1 MRSLS
6 SGTERRLGEDR
17 RQDRRRSAG
26 SLFATIAAVVQIRS
40 LCALIIGVWL
50 GAGILADVA
59 VTQNFQAVD
68 RFLAGHSAQ
77 ETALERPLLR
87 RNAAEEN
94 AWIFTNWERAELV
107 LGVGLLFCLLRE
119 GHSRRLAALCLAM
132 VAMVAAEHFFLTDA
146 IIELGRRVDDLA
158 PTDPAVQH
166 FWILHGIY
174 SGLDLLKLA
183 VGFGLAVSLTY
194 ERKARPAS
202 ERAGIGQKTGLMA
215 RG

>member
-1 MRSLS
+1 
-6 SGTERRLGEDR
+6 
-17 RQDRRRSAG
+17 
-26 SLFATIAAVVQIRS
+26 VVQYRN
-40 LCALIIGVWL
+40 LCALTLGIWL

-68 RFLAGHSAQ
+68 RFLAGRSAQ
-77 ETALERPLLR
+77 EAAVERPLLR

-107 LGVGLLFCLLRE
+107 LGAGLFFCFLAD
-119 GHSRRLAALCLAM
+119 GHSRKLLPALCLAM

-158 PTDPAVQH
+158 PSDPAVRH
-166 FWILHGIY
+166 FWILHGLY

-194 ERKARPAS
+194 ERKARMAS
-202 ERAGIGQKTGLMA
+202 ESAGFGQKTGLMT